1 MVAITN
7 SAVALTPSQPQE
19 TTQSL
24 FDYVASQTKAGAPA
38 SSLHELGVKVMHNL
52 DGYVNRA
59 TDFSYQAKSRSPVIS
74 GGSVTVDSGQV
85 SAQVKPGSVSD
96 GDTFADRHLDKV
108 VQSLSLMFDYS
119 IETQMVVRGATQV
132 SGAANTLV
140 RGQ

>member
-1 MVAITN
+1 MAAITN
-7 SAVALTPSQPQE
+7 SALALTPSQPQE

-24 FDYVASQTKAGAPA
+24 FDYVASQAKSGAPA
-38 SSLHELGVKVMHNL
+38 TSLHDLGVKVMHNL

-59 TDFSYQAKSRSPVIS
+59 TDFSHQAKTRSPVIT
-74 GGSVTVDSGQV
+74 GENFSVGNDYISTE
-85 SAQVKPGSVSD
+85 VKPNGFSN
-96 GDTFADRHLDKV
+96 GGKFADQHLDKV